1 MVLANKGVPKPLK
14 LVVEPAAPEQPSPER
29 IFSTQTVETVLA
41 MMREVVEE
49 DGTGKLARI
58 PGVVVAGKTGT
69 AQKAAATGK
78 GYGEA
83 NVASFVGLF
92 PGDKPEFLIMAIVD
106 EPSPVA
112 LGGIVC
118 APAVRDIAIKTLS
131 YYNRLPEAKA
141 AAPQAEPSESSMH
154 EKATRAPSVVAGA
167 NVPDLTGLPV
177 RRALE
182 ALGKRG
188 IVPTL
193 KGAGMIIARQKPL
206 PGESWPEAKSSGKD
220 DGFILWLQEGTK

>member
-1 MVLANKGVPKPLK
+1 V
-14 LVVEPAAPEQPSPER
+14 
-29 IFSTQTVETVLA
+29 FSEQTVETVLS
-41 MMREVVEE
+41 MLREVVEE

-78 GYGEA
+78 GYGEG

-106 EPSPVA
+106 EPSPVS

-141 AAPQAEPSESSMH
+141 PSQSEASESSMQ
-154 EKATRAPSVVAGA
+154 EKATRAPSAIAGA
-167 NVPDLTGLPV
+167 HVPDLTGLPV

-182 ALGKRG
+182 VLGKRG

-193 KGAGMIIARQKPL
+193 KGAGMVISHQKPL
-206 PGESWPEAKSSGKD
+206 PGEDWPEAKNASKD
-220 DGFILWLQEGTK
+220 GGFVLWLHEGGR